1 MCIAC
6 TVPGMYGLMSITG
19 SEDGPPAKT
28 GVALIDVATGLFAH
42 GAILAALHSRCVWR
56 AVCARAPSVR

>member
-1 MCIAC
+1 
-6 TVPGMYGLMSITG
+6 MYGLMSITG

-42 GAILAALHSRCVWR
+42 GAILAALHSRWVI
-56 AVCARAPSVR
+56 

>member
-1 MCIAC
+1 
-6 TVPGMYGLMSITG
+6 MYGLMSITG

-42 GAILAALHSRCVWR
+42 GAILAALHSRCVSSSSSSLMWCVDPIV
-56 AVCARAPSVR
+56 A